1 MNHSRNSVR
10 KLTMLALLTAMSI
23 VFARVL
29 SISTGFVRFNLGSL
43 PTLLAAVLFGPVEGF
58 AVGAVADMIG
68 GTLSG
73 YAINPLITLGA
84 GSIDLTDGKQIVRV
98 LLDSFTEWEDYNQ
111 LEGLKLVV
119 GIAADNVKPNDNQR
133 GDVIWNTRLDVIS
146 CEKFYKLSSNRDD
159 SVFYGTREEA
169 TAADEKRF
177 ERYCRRDCRIKKHL
191 PEKASPLV
199 KEFVR
204 RKFGLKRVVVSNIQ
218 ITKQSGVYTVTY
230 NQHSA
235 QLH

>member
-1 MNHSRNSVR
+1 M
-10 KLTMLALLTAMSI
+10 
-23 VFARVL
+23 
-29 SISTGFVRFNLGSL
+29 
-43 PTLLAAVLFGPVEGF
+43 
-58 AVGAVADMIG
+58 
-68 GTLSG
+68 
-73 YAINPLITLGA
+73 
-84 GSIDLTDGKQIVRV
+84 
-98 LLDSFTEWEDYNQ
+98 
-111 LEGLKLVV
+111 V
-119 GIAADNVKPNDNQR
+119 GIATDHVKPNDNQR
-133 GDVIWNTRLDVIS
+133 RDVIWNNRLEVIS
-146 CEKFYKLSSNRDD
+146 CEKFYEVSSNCDD

-169 TAADEKRF
+169 AAANKKRF
-177 ERYCRRDCRIKKHL
+177 ERYCCRDCRIKKRL

>member
-1 MNHSRNSVR
+1 MKYIDINA
-10 KLTMLALLTAMSI
+10 KFT
-23 VFARVL
+23 
-29 SISTGFVRFNLGSL
+29 
-43 PTLLAAVLFGPVEGF
+43 AAVNSYLAQGYIINAASMSGSQGE
-58 AVGAVADMIG
+58 VAH
-68 GTLSG
+68 
-73 YAINPLITLGA
+73 
-84 GSIDLTDGKQIVRV
+84 IDLTNGKQIVRV
-98 LLDSFTEWEDYNQ
+98 LLDSFTEWEDSSMM
-111 LEGLKLVV
+111 EGLKLVI
-119 GIAADNVKPNDNQR
+119 GIATGSAKPNDNQR
-133 GDVIWNTRLDVIS
+133 CDVIWNNRLEVIS

-159 SVFYGTREEA
+159 SAFYGTREEA

>member
-1 MNHSRNSVR
+1 MKFIDINR
-10 KLTMLALLTAMSI
+10 KFT
-23 VFARVL
+23 
-29 SISTGFVRFNLGSL
+29 
-43 PTLLAAVLFGPVEGF
+43 AAVSSYMAQGYYIN
-58 AVGAVADMIG
+58 AASM
-68 GTLSG
+68 SG
-73 YAINPLITLGA
+73 SQGEIAH
-84 GSIDLTDGKQIVRV
+84 IDLTDGKQIVRV

-133 GDVIWNTRLDVIS
+133 CDVIWNNRLDVIS

-191 PEKASPLV
+191 PEKGFYAGQGIRSP
-199 KEFVR
+199 EVR
-204 RKFGLKRVVVSNIQ
+204 SEACRGEQHPDHQAERRVYRHLQ
-218 ITKQSGVYTVTY
+218 PAQRPAALRRAKQ
-230 NQHSA
+230 
-235 QLH
+235 

>member
-1 MNHSRNSVR
+1 MKYIDINR
-10 KLTMLALLTAMSI
+10 KFTETVSSYIAQGYYINTASMS
-23 VFARVL
+23 
-29 SISTGFVRFNLGSL
+29 GSQGEI
-43 PTLLAAVLFGPVEGF
+43 AH
-58 AVGAVADMIG
+58 
-68 GTLSG
+68 
-73 YAINPLITLGA
+73 
-84 GSIDLTDGKQIVRV
+84 IDL
-98 LLDSFTEWEDYNQ
+98 TEWEDYNQ

-133 GDVIWNTRLDVIS
+133 CDVIWNNRLDVIS

-169 TAADEKRF
+169 NAADEKRF

-191 PEKASPLV
+191 PEKASTLV

>member
-1 MNHSRNSVR
+1 MKYIDINR
-10 KLTMLALLTAMSI
+10 KFTETVSSYIAQGYIINTASMS
-23 VFARVL
+23 
-29 SISTGFVRFNLGSL
+29 GSQSEI
-43 PTLLAAVLFGPVEGF
+43 AH
-58 AVGAVADMIG
+58 
-68 GTLSG
+68 
-73 YAINPLITLGA
+73 
-84 GSIDLTDGKQIVRV
+84 IDLTDGKQIVRV

-119 GIAADNVKPNDNQR
+119 GIAADNVKSNDNQR
-133 GDVIWNTRLDVIS
+133 GDVIWNNRLDVIS

-218 ITKQSGVYTVTY
+218 M
-230 NQHSA
+230 HSKDS
-235 QLH
+235 

>member
-1 MNHSRNSVR
+1 MKYIDINR
-10 KLTMLALLTAMSI
+10 KFTETVSNYIAQGYIINTTSMS
-23 VFARVL
+23 
-29 SISTGFVRFNLGSL
+29 GSQGEI
-43 PTLLAAVLFGPVEGF
+43 AH
-58 AVGAVADMIG
+58 
-68 GTLSG
+68 
-73 YAINPLITLGA
+73 
-84 GSIDLTDGKQIVRV
+84 IDLTDGKQIVRV

-119 GIAADNVKPNDNQR
+119 GIAADNVKSNDNQR
-133 GDVIWNTRLDVIS
+133 GDVIWNNRLDVIS

>member
-1 MNHSRNSVR
+1 MKYIDINR
-10 KLTMLALLTAMSI
+10 KFTETVSSYIAQGYIINTASMS
-23 VFARVL
+23 
-29 SISTGFVRFNLGSL
+29 GSQGEI
-43 PTLLAAVLFGPVEGF
+43 AH
-58 AVGAVADMIG
+58 
-68 GTLSG
+68 
-73 YAINPLITLGA
+73 
-84 GSIDLTDGKQIVRV
+84 IDLTDGKQIVRV

-133 GDVIWNTRLDVIS
+133 RDVIWNNRLEVIS
-146 CEKFYKLSSNRDD
+146 CEKFYKLRSNRDD

-191 PEKASPLV
+191 SEKASPLV

-230 NQHSA
+230 NQHST

>member
-1 MNHSRNSVR
+1 MKFIDINREF
-10 KLTMLALLTAMSI
+10 TAAASSYMAQGYIINTASMS
-23 VFARVL
+23 
-29 SISTGFVRFNLGSL
+29 GSQ
-43 PTLLAAVLFGPVEGF
+43 GQ
-58 AVGAVADMIG
+58 VAH
-68 GTLSG
+68 
-73 YAINPLITLGA
+73 
-84 GSIDLTDGKQIVRV
+84 IDLTNGKQIVRV
-98 LLDSFTEWEDYNQ
+98 LLDSFTEWEDYNN
-111 LEGLKLVV
+111 LKGLKLVV
-119 GIAADNVKPNDNQR
+119 GIATDHVKPNDNQR
-133 GDVIWNTRLDVIS
+133 RDVIWNNRLEVIS
-146 CEKFYKLSSNRDD
+146 CEKFYEVSSNCDD

-169 TAADEKRF
+169 AAANKKRF
-177 ERYCRRDCRIKKHL
+177 ERYCCRDCRIKKHL

>member
-1 MNHSRNSVR
+1 MKEGLKIMNDIIYR
-10 KLTMLALLTAMSI
+10 K
-23 VFARVL
+23 V
-29 SISTGFVRFNLGSL
+29 
-43 PTLLAAVLFGPVEGF
+43 
-58 AVGAVADMIG
+58 
-68 GTLSG
+68 
-73 YAINPLITLGA
+73 
-84 GSIDLTDGKQIVRV
+84 KK
-98 LLDSFTEWEDYNQ
+98 EDYNQ

-133 GDVIWNTRLDVIS
+133 CNVIWNNRLDVIS

-191 PEKASPLV
+191 PEKASTLV

>member
-1 MNHSRNSVR
+1 MKYIDINR
-10 KLTMLALLTAMSI
+10 KFTETVSNYIAQGYIINTASMS
-23 VFARVL
+23 
-29 SISTGFVRFNLGSL
+29 GSQGEI
-43 PTLLAAVLFGPVEGF
+43 AH
-58 AVGAVADMIG
+58 
-68 GTLSG
+68 
-73 YAINPLITLGA
+73 
-84 GSIDLTDGKQIVRV
+84 IDLTDGKQIVRV
-98 LLDSFTEWEDYNQ
+98 Q

-119 GIAADNVKPNDNQR
+119 GIAADNVKSNDNQR
-133 GDVIWNTRLDVIS
+133 GDVIWNNRLDVIS

-169 TAADEKRF
+169 TVADEKRF
-177 ERYCRRDCRIKKHL
+177 ERYCCRDCRIKKHL

-218 ITKQSGVYTVTY
+218 ITKQNSVYTVTY

>member
-1 MNHSRNSVR
+1 MKYIDINR
-10 KLTMLALLTAMSI
+10 KFTETVSSYIAQGYIINTASMS
-23 VFARVL
+23 
-29 SISTGFVRFNLGSL
+29 GSQ
-43 PTLLAAVLFGPVEGF
+43 GE
-58 AVGAVADMIG
+58 VAH
-68 GTLSG
+68 
-73 YAINPLITLGA
+73 
-84 GSIDLTDGKQIVRV
+84 IDLTNGKQIVRV
-98 LLDSFTEWEDYNQ
+98 LLGSFTEWEDYNN
-111 LEGLKLVV
+111 LKGLKLVV
-119 GIAADNVKPNDNQR
+119 GIATDHVKPNDNQR
-133 GDVIWNTRLDVIS
+133 RDVIWNNRLEVIS
-146 CEKFYKLSSNRDD
+146 CEKFYEVSSNCDD

-204 RKFGLKRVVVSNIQ
+204 RKFSLKRVVVSNIQ

>member
-1 MNHSRNSVR
+1 M
-10 KLTMLALLTAMSI
+10 
-23 VFARVL
+23 
-29 SISTGFVRFNLGSL
+29 
-43 PTLLAAVLFGPVEGF
+43 
-58 AVGAVADMIG
+58 
-68 GTLSG
+68 
-73 YAINPLITLGA
+73 
-84 GSIDLTDGKQIVRV
+84 
-98 LLDSFTEWEDYNQ
+98 
-111 LEGLKLVV
+111 
-119 GIAADNVKPNDNQR
+119 
-133 GDVIWNTRLDVIS
+133 
-146 CEKFYKLSSNRDD
+146 
-159 SVFYGTREEA
+159 FYGTREEA

-191 PEKASPLV
+191 PEKASTLV

>member
-1 MNHSRNSVR
+1 MKYIDINR
-10 KLTMLALLTAMSI
+10 KFTETVSNYIAQGYIINTASMS
-23 VFARVL
+23 
-29 SISTGFVRFNLGSL
+29 GSQGEI
-43 PTLLAAVLFGPVEGF
+43 AH
-58 AVGAVADMIG
+58 
-68 GTLSG
+68 
-73 YAINPLITLGA
+73 
-84 GSIDLTDGKQIVRV
+84 IDLTDGKQIVRI

-133 GDVIWNTRLDVIS
+133 RDVIWNNRLGVIS
-146 CEKFYKLSSNRDD
+146 CEKFYEVSSNCDD

-169 TAADEKRF
+169 AAANKKRF
-177 ERYCRRDCRIKKHL
+177 ERYCCRDCRIKKHL

-199 KEFVR
+199 KEYVR

-218 ITKQSGVYTVTY
+218 ITKQNSVYTVTY